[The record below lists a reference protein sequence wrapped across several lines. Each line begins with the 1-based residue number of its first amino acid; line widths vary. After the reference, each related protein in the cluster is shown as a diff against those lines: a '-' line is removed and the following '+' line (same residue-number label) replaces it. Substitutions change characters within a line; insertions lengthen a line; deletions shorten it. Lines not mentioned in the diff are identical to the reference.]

1 MDKLKEII
9 AYILKQYPIKSELS
23 NARVTKLIY
32 LSDWH
37 QAIKHNRQISPIQ
50 WYFDNYGPYV
60 PDVQYKVSE
69 CPTLFLQQ
77 NTVNMFGS
85 PKTVFILQNP
95 AYEPSLGEEEKAS
108 INHVIAETSKLNWGD
123 FINLIYSTYPII
135 SSERYS
141 KLDLLEKASEYSL
154 T

>member
-9 AYILKQYPIKSELS
+9 AYILKQYPLNNELS

-32 LSDWH
+32 LADWH
-37 QAIKHNRQISPIQ
+37 QAIQHGRQISSIH

-60 PDVQYKVSE
+60 LDVQNKVSE
-69 CPTLFLQQ
+69 CSDLFSQK

-85 PKTVFILQNP
+85 PKTVFILQKP
-95 AYEPSLGEEEKAS
+95 EYEPTLEDQEKAS
-108 INHVIAETSKLNWGD
+108 INHVITQTSKLNWGD
-123 FINLIYSTYPII
+123 FINLVYSTYPII

-141 KLDLLEKASEYSL
+141 HLDLVEKAEEYSL
-154 T
+154 A